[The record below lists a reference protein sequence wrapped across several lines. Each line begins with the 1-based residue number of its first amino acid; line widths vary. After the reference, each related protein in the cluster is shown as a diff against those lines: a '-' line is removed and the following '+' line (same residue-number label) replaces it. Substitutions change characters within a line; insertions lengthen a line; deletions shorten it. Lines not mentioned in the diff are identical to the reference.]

1 MLRTAA
7 ILLLL
12 CACVARPSDDGDVAD
27 ESSDEGSTSGDVIE
41 PSPTSNATL
50 DDSAG
55 PTTTSA
61 TATDAT
67 DTNATDTDATDTVA
81 TATDTF
87 TTGDP
92 KPSFE
97 VDIQPILDEHCVEG
111 CHEPDGEWGFLLDM
125 SGSAYDDLVD
135 VMSPQLSAMNHVEPG
150 DPESSYLWH
159 KINGTQVNVGGSG
172 LMMPKARP
180 GMQSTVLT
188 PEQFT
193 AIEQWILS
201 GAEP

>member
-7 ILLLL
+7 VLLLL
-12 CACVARPSDDGDVAD
+12 CACVARPSDDGDVVD
-27 ESSDEGSTSGDVIE
+27 DSSGESPTSGDTSE
-41 PSPTSNATL
+41 PSPTSNASL

-55 PTTTSA
+55 PTSITTDA

-67 DTNATDTDATDTVA
+67 DTVATDTVA

-97 VDIQPILDEHCVEG
+97 VDIQPILDEHCVES

-125 SGSAYDDLVD
+125 SGSAYDDLVG

-150 DPESSYLWH
+150 DPDNSYLWH
-159 KINGTQVNVGGSG
+159 KINGTQINVGGSG

-180 GMQSTVLT
+180 GMVSTVLT
-188 PEQFT
+188 PEQFAT
-193 AIEQWILS
+193 IEQWIS
-201 GAEP
+201 NGAEP